1 MSKEIDKRRLRNSG
15 GLKNY
20 QGAPFPLERISPEL
34 HPYARVLRNAGY
46 ENLIPMLNEEV
57 EGKVLYGLEK
67 CLLQVLHDKNPSSQP
82 RNRKIDDAKDIRAE
96 VEKSIRRVAENGYF
110 PEEIIPTIR
119 VIPPEKLFG
128 LCAPINLEEPIKSQL
143 VLTDFGKAI
152 HSLIDRRSGL
162 DARPEF
168 DRRTGISMFYI
179 AGKARESAETKPSYR
194 NYDRLSEKA
203 YRISVIREGIGKDN
217 QKNLHSDFD
226 FLVVAPKKPGGY
238 SMITSYE
245 QIVRSLNNDSYR
257 RDNYGRAEVKTSDR
271 RPGFKR
277 VELSTINMRRRE
289 YLGHIFGP
297 AFKGTYAPE
306 NRLLPFLMESARADI
321 PVLLIPYHHKGDG
334 GWMFWGLAVD
344 FFGGYQDV
352 ARHRLEQQSWLNRE
366 YSIALYP
373 FPKITFPLDSP
384 QELLFNLGYA
394 FRTWAWGDKQPIMR
408 LPHKPPITEDQ
419 LDKVENLDYLS
430 RETQQFMTEQV
441 IYPLSKMLRENN
453 HRLGTGNQRVEFGMS
468 LIEDIVVGLNGDP
481 IATILRMLPPGVLGK
496 SDHTYFDEKTNIYG
510 FGIFDEKGLFPEL
523 GRLLTD
529 RTILNKLKKEI
540 FEHDENLERVK
551 DGWGNKASGKS
562 LLFNFLF
569 EQAEGNSLKALDL
582 LRPVWCNAEE
592 WKTMMDKNFTRLTAL
607 DERFGI
613 KVDKVSASEQVLK
626 AVMTLQS
633 PITAA
638 EISAQSG
645 KPIGTVFR
653 VLSDLADHGELVR
666 LGGQKTK
673 NEIEQ
678 GGLGT
683 GGFKSWFCT
692 PVVNK
697 KLVESGDIFP
707 YLSPR
712 EKVVYVLGKTS
723 GYTVKELMETTLLS
737 VSVIYAVLKILEEE
751 GKAERTGFINRND
764 LWAIKR
770 DLKS

>member
-1 MSKEIDKRRLRNSG
+1 MSNENERRASPARRN
-15 GLKNY
+15 NY
-20 QGAPFPLERISPEL
+20 HSTAFSMEKISPEL
-34 HPYARVLRNAGY
+34 HPYASALRNAGY

-110 PEEIIPTIR
+110 PEGVIPTIR

-128 LCAPINLEEPIKSQL
+128 LCAPLSLEEPIKSQL

-152 HSLIDRRSGL
+152 HSLIDRWSRL

-194 NYDRLSEKA
+194 NYARLAEKA

-226 FLVVAPKKPGGY
+226 FLVVTPKKPGGY

-245 QIVRSLNNDSYR
+245 QIARSLNNDSYR
-257 RDNYGRAEVKTSDR
+257 RVKYGQAEVKTSDR

-277 VELSTINMRRRE
+277 VELSTVNMRRRE

-321 PVLLIPYHHKGDG
+321 PVLLIPDYHKGDG

-366 YSIALYP
+366 YSMALYP
-373 FPKITFPLDSP
+373 FPEITFPLESP

-408 LPHKPPITEDQ
+408 LPHMPPITEDQ
-419 LDKVENLDYLS
+419 LDKIDNIGSLS
-430 RETQQFMTEQV
+430 KETQIFLAEHV

-453 HRLGTGNQRVEFGMS
+453 RYLGSGSQRVEFGMS
-468 LIEDIVVGLNGDP
+468 LIEDIVVGMNGDP
-481 IATILRMLPPGVLGK
+481 IATLLRLLPAGITLTKNPQDFLA
-496 SDHTYFDEKTNIYG
+496 NIDVYG
-510 FGIFDEKGLFPEL
+510 FGIFDKNGLFPEF
-523 GRLLTD
+523 GKLLAD
-529 RTILNKLKKEI
+529 RVILNNLKNEI
-540 FEHDENLERVK
+540 FKYQDNSERVK
-551 DGWGNKASGKS
+551 EGRGNPATGKS

-569 EQAEGNSLKALDL
+569 EQAEANSSKALEL
-582 LRPVWCNAEE
+582 LRPVWCSAEE
-592 WKTMMDKNFTRLTAL
+592 WKTMMDKNMSRLMAIDKRFGLKPDKEFLSQRILQLLTTQARPVTAKELGVLLGKPQASVFHAL
-607 DERFGI
+607 D
-613 KVDKVSASEQVLK
+613 VLASRGDIEQ
-626 AVMTLQS
+626 
-633 PITAA
+633 
-638 EISAQSG
+638 
-645 KPIGTVFR
+645 
-653 VLSDLADHGELVR
+653 
-666 LGGQKTK
+666 LGGKKAKSETDQR
-673 NEIEQ
+673 
-678 GGLGT
+678 GLGS
-683 GGFKSWFCT
+683 GGFKSYYCSHDVYKTITENRDILRFMSPQGRVT
-692 PVVNK
+692 YVMNESLEPMTI
-697 KLVESGDIFP
+697 VELKEITQLSGGTI
-707 YLSPR
+707 
-712 EKVVYVLGKTS
+712 G
-723 GYTVKELMETTLLS
+723 
-737 VSVIYAVLKILEEE
+737 AVLKRLEVE
-751 GKAERTGFINRND
+751 GKVEKVGFRNWNE
-764 LWAIKR
+764 LWVFKR